1 MSFYHLTVLGGKT
14 ASGITVCIINC
25 ISGYHGLLIS
35 YHLFCR
41 ITNALDLKEH
51 LQKTAKK
58 LPAGIKRKVR
68 LSDRACMSSPAPGAA
83 PADCLT
89 APCVCRPPSCALP
102 WACWAAPRSR
112 CWTSRPQVWIPKP
125 NSTCGEYGA
134 GTREALHACCAVVTQ
149 GFLLVM
155 DTHSASCTEGKIAI
169 KDF

>member
-51 LQKTAKK
+51 LQKTVKK

-68 LSDRACMSSPAPGAA
+68 LSDRACMSSPAPGRRRPTVSQPPVFVVPPAVLRPEHAGQPPGHAA
-83 PADCLT
+83 GRAVHRYGSQSQT
-89 APCVCRPPSCALP
+89 AHVVSMGQGHGRPSMHAVLSSLRGSC
-102 WACWAAPRSR
+102 
-112 CWTSRPQVWIPKP
+112 
-125 NSTCGEYGA
+125 
-134 GTREALHACCAVVTQ
+134 
-149 GFLLVM
+149 
-155 DTHSASCTEGKIAI
+155 
-169 KDF
+169 